1 MDASVDHR
9 LFTEEGHKQIEK
21 DYEDTKGAA
30 TALVRPID
38 KRIEGFDNR
47 EADRAKEKI
56 RSELAKNYSPEVV
69 DYFIATGEE
78 SGWFN
83 NLGKI
88 NEGFYKADDS
98 SIGNLVNLSLEGIIS
113 NPKSPNQ
120 ITPNTSSREAEVVVT
135 APKPATLGV
144 AVVDTLGDVAHFVK
158 GVPDN
163 QKAAANDFYTLLTG
177 GPIGFV
183 TSKAV
188 EKGMTLLPD
197 PVLQTIASTSEKVT
211 NIAGQAGT
219 SVLVGVDFDKVK
231 ESQESGHEVTE
242 DRVSGVGAVVVTVA
256 GAATAGAAG
265 VLIAKAKTPKIK
277 NKNEGNDNP
286 GKEDSEMVGQ
296 PENPNMDVLTKRK
309 YDEILRL
316 EKGKRPAPETYLS
329 TEYVAK
335 HRAFFDDGVV
345 RIQPSAPEGKIG
357 RTETWVLPKS
367 VAEKMIAESKGNPR
381 NLEKMLGLDENYLG
395 NNPVLVEIHQAQ
407 GFRIPSGNEFAAN
420 EFWRP
425 GGFTYPGGL
434 PEAVIDPVLPGGYT
448 TKPVF

>member
-1 MDASVDHR
+1 MQVDASVDHR

-30 TALVRPID
+30 TALIRPID

-56 RSELAKNYSPEVV
+56 RSELAKKYSSDVV
-69 DYFIATGEE
+69 DYFISKGEE
-78 SGWFN
+78 NGWFDN
-83 NLGKI
+83 IGKI

-98 SIGNLVNLSLEGIIS
+98 SIDNLVNLSLDGIIS

-120 ITPNTSSREAEVVVT
+120 TTPNTSSREAEVVVT

-277 NKNEGNDNP
+277 NKKNSDGNP
-286 GKEDSEMVGQ
+286 GVEDAEAGGVSQYDKFKKQPDPKVDSDWNW
-296 PENPNMDVLTKRK
+296 PENKGFAGVPVKNILSVGTKIDRF
-309 YDEILRL
+309 
-316 EKGKRPAPETYLS
+316 GKPTGS
-329 TEYVAK
+329 FT
-335 HRAFFDDGVV
+335 
-345 RIQPSAPEGKIG
+345 SPEGISFEQRALAPG
-357 RTETWVLPKS
+357 
-367 VAEKMIAESKGNPR
+367 SKA
-381 NLEKMLGLDENYLG
+381 ENYYVYEVQKPL
-395 NNPVLVEIHQAQ
+395 PVLQGEIAPAF
-407 GFRIPSGNEFAAN
+407 GEV
-420 EFWRP
+420 
-425 GGFTYPGGL
+425 GGGIQIL
-434 PEAVIDPVLPGGYT
+434 PDFPQRVNIQWLLDNGYL
-448 TKPVF
+448 KRVN